1 MVESYKD
8 RSFMITRDQIKQ
20 IHTLKNL
27 IGLEDDLYRD
37 MLASFGVYSSKSLTE
52 TEARVFISIL
62 NDNAKKLINRGYKK
76 YDDFNGRNPIMA
88 TPLQLR
94 KLEATWAD
102 ICNSDDK
109 KEQKESL
116 RKYIK
121 KQFRVDDIR
130 FMTKNKA
137 SRVIA
142 ILEQIRIKKYLKA
155 L

>member
-1 MVESYKD
+1 MAENYKD
-8 RSFMITRDQIKQ
+8 RSIMITAFQIKQ
-20 IHTLKNL
+20 IHTLKNIL
-27 IGLEDDLYRD
+27 GLEEDQYRK
-37 MLASFGVYSSKSLTE
+37 MLASFDVYSSKSLTE
-52 TEARVFISIL
+52 TEAQIFISVL
-62 NDNAKKLINRGYKK
+62 NDKVKTLKRIGLKK
-76 YDDFNGRNPIMA
+76 YDDYTGRSSVMA

>member
-1 MVESYKD
+1 
-8 RSFMITRDQIKQ
+8 MITAFQIKQ
-20 IHTLKNL
+20 IHTLKNIL
-27 IGLEDDLYRD
+27 GLDDDLYRD
-37 MLASFGVYSSKSLTE
+37 MLASFDVYSSKSLTE
-52 TEARVFISIL
+52 TEAKIFISIL
-62 NDNAKKLINRGYKK
+62 NDKVKVLKNANLKK
-76 YDDFNGRNPIMA
+76 YDDFIGRSQIMA

-94 KLEATWAD
+94 KIEATWAD

-109 KEQKESL
+109 KEQRDSL

>member
-1 MVESYKD
+1 
-8 RSFMITRDQIKQ
+8 MITAFQIKQ
-20 IHTLKNL
+20 IHTLKNIL
-27 IGLEDDLYRD
+27 GLDDDLYRD
-37 MLASFGVYSSKSLTE
+37 MLASFDVCSSKFLTE
-52 TEARVFISIL
+52 TEAKIFISIL
-62 NDNAKKLINRGYKK
+62 NDKVKVLKNAKLKK
-76 YDDFNGRNPIMA
+76 YDDFIGRSPIMA

>member
-1 MVESYKD
+1 
-8 RSFMITRDQIKQ
+8 MITAFQIKQ
-20 IHTLKNL
+20 IHALKNIL
-27 IGLEDDLYRD
+27 SLEEDQYRK
-37 MLASFGVYSSKSLTE
+37 MLASFDVYSSKSLTE
-52 TEARVFISIL
+52 TEAKIFISIL
-62 NDNAKKLINRGYKK
+62 NDKVKVLKNAKLKK
-76 YDDFNGRNPIMA
+76 YDDFIGRSPIMA

-116 RKYIK
+116 RRYIK

>member
-1 MVESYKD
+1 
-8 RSFMITRDQIKQ
+8 MITAFQIKQ
-20 IHTLKNL
+20 IHTLKNIL
-27 IGLEDDLYRD
+27 GLDDDLYRD
-37 MLASFGVYSSKSLTE
+37 MLASFDVCSSKSLTE
-52 TEARVFISIL
+52 TEAKIFISIL
-62 NDNAKKLINRGYKK
+62 NDKV
-76 YDDFNGRNPIMA
+76 IMA

>member
-1 MVESYKD
+1 
-8 RSFMITRDQIKQ
+8 MITQDQIKQ
-20 IHTLKNL
+20 IHILKNL

-37 MLASFGVYSSKSLTE
+37 MLASFDVCSSKSLTE
-52 TEARVFISIL
+52 TEAKIFISIL
-62 NDNAKKLINRGYKK
+62 NDKVKVLKNAKLKK
-76 YDDFNGRNPIMA
+76 YDDFIGRSPIMA